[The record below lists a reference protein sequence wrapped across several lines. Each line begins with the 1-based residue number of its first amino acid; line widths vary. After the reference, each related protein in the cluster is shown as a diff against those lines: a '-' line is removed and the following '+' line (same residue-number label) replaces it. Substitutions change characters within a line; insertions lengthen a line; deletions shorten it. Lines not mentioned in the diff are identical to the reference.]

1 MKKTSKKIDNEIN
14 LFDLARIFWNGKWK
28 IVMSIAI
35 TTIFVFIIQLNQKTP
50 EKNFTAITEIVP
62 INSLEE
68 YEYSAFN
75 DYYSKLQETNIFF
88 PNEPFEKEFFANTD
102 NSRFFAN
109 TDNSRFKEDFKI
121 TRKHLLNLYGEVLL
135 AKTVFKKALHEHKFL
150 DIKEY
155 SSEKLY
161 YEEINKVA
169 SLIKINFP
177 KSVTVENKAKEQII
191 YNIEFKYDDAKK
203 SKKWISLLTSV
214 NESANQAVKQNLQ
227 KKFRNLLLSEKIRK
241 EYLLEDANVSIKNLL
256 EDYETKSINR
266 ISYLREQA
274 AIAKKL
280 GIVKSTI
287 ELKIFGNQ
295 SVLLSN
301 IKTDSPYYLRGYEA
315 INKEI
320 ELILSRTNKDNFI
333 LELLKEKQKLRAL
346 EQDKSVKRL
355 QLLYDKTPLS
365 KDSLLVDGK
374 VFYAANIKSTRFD
387 YDSAE
392 QNFIIPQGILIGLII
407 GLLYTLISNR
417 LQSQKAN
424 RKKNN

>member
-14 LFDLARIFWNGKWK
+14 LIDLVRIFWNGKWK

-75 DYYSKLQETNIFF
+75 DYYSKLQETTIFF
-88 PNEPFEKEFFANTD
+88 SKELSEKKSFATNI
-102 NSRFFAN
+102 
-109 TDNSRFKEDFKI
+109 DNSRFKEDFKI
-121 TRKHLLNLYGEVLL
+121 TRKHLFNLYSEVLL

-191 YNIEFKYDDAKK
+191 YNIEFKYNDAKK
-203 SKKWISLLTSV
+203 SEKWISILTSV
-214 NESANQAVKQNLQ
+214 NESVNQAVKQNLQ

-241 EYLLEDANVSIKNLL
+241 EHFIEDANVSIKNLL
-256 EDYETKSINR
+256 EDYETKSTNK

-287 ELKIFGNQ
+287 ELQIFGNQ

-346 EQDKSVKRL
+346 EQDKSVERL

-387 YDSAE
+387 YDSTE

-407 GLLYTLISNR
+407 GLLYTLIYNR